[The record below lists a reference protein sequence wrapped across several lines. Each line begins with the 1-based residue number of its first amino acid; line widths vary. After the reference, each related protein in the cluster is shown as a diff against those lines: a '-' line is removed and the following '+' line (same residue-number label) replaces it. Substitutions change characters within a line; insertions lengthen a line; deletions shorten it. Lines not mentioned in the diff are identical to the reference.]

1 MMDDMFDLVSKH
13 EPITV
18 NLDAYVIPDDHVI
31 LKCSPGKTYRFYL
44 AVRDAKV
51 VFPDIRGLDSLKG
64 SPEEWTDEQMLK
76 VIAADRWQR
85 ELISRAKGRPGQ
97 GDEGV
102 SKVDRRN
109 LTFLKRILFEGRKG
123 DLVVVPV
130 DGYAKEVLI
139 GELLSDAT
147 DVRAIEAKDGDYS
160 GIYFG
165 RAVRWRAAVQKLA
178 LSDELIKALHTQTAV
193 FALARSLHEEIYRHA
208 YGNFVFRG
216 HFVSEFRTTK
226 QKFTA
231 EDMSVVSTWLNGF
244 DYLRH
249 EMAQNPSVR
258 IPEQMGFCQMGLER
272 VPDDN
277 AAELQINI
285 QSPGEIFVRTVGP
298 FALALMAMLPLSAC
312 SSAEVVNHDVTVKL
326 KKVGGATSDVEGQVE
341 ECVNA
346 MARALGECRLQ
357 EANGLG
363 NRAKSDAGM
372 STGATLKVPTKGS
385 K

>member
-1 MMDDMFDLVSKH
+1 MTDDMFAMMDDH
-13 EPITV
+13 RPITV

-51 VFPDIRGLDSLKG
+51 VFPDIRGLDTLKG
-64 SPEEWTDEQMLK
+64 SPDEWTDEQMLD

-85 ELISRAKGRPGQ
+85 ELLRRTRGHDEQGAEGISR
-97 GDEGV
+97 
-102 SKVDRRN
+102 VDRRN
-109 LTFLKRILFEGRKG
+109 LTFLKRIFFEGHKG

-130 DGYAKEVLI
+130 EGYAKEVLI
-139 GELLSDAT
+139 GELLTDAG
-147 DVRAIEAKDGDYS
+147 DVRAVVAKDGDYS
-160 GIYFG
+160 GVYFG
-165 RAVRWRAAVQKLA
+165 RAVRWRTAIQKLA
-178 LSDELIKALHTQTAV
+178 LSEELIKALHTQTAV

-208 YGNFVFRG
+208 YGNFVFGG
-216 HFVSEFRTTK
+216 HFVSEFRTAK

-249 EMAQNPSVR
+249 EMAQSPNLSL
-258 IPEQMGFCQMGLER
+258 PEQMGFYQMGLEQ

-285 QSPGEIFVRTVGP
+285 QSPGEIFVRTMGP
-298 FALALMAMLPLSAC
+298 FALALMAMLPLAAC
-312 SSAEVVNHDVTVKL
+312 SPEEVVNNGVTVNL
-326 KKVGGATSDVEGQVE
+326 KKVGGATSDAQGQVE

-363 NRAKSDAGM
+363 TRAENDAGM
-372 STGATLKVPTKGS
+372 STGATLKVVPKES